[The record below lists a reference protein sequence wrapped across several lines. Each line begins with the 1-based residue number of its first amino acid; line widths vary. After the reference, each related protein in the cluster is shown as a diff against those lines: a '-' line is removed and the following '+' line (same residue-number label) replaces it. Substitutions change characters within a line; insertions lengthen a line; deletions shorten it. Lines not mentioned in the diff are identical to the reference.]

1 MKQIYA
7 AHATAID
14 VYSLPDLS
22 AALKQIQHQ
31 YDDIAAKNL
40 QVGVLWQMLFKA
52 FETEKA
58 DEHCTHCL

>member
-7 AHATAID
+7 GHASAAD

-22 AALKQIQHQ
+22 SAIKQIQHQ

-40 QVGVLWQMLFKA
+40 QVRSFV
-52 FETEKA
+52 
-58 DEHCTHCL
+58 